1 MSPDFPVVSIEV
13 LTLRRAPKGGAM
25 VKIYV
30 DGIQVE
36 ALVDTGA
43 AVNCVGEHRL
53 KNEARVRLPKAVQL
67 KGVGS
72 KKAIECVKL
81 SVSVDLNDPEDHWFL
96 IIPDNDLF
104 LLGRPLL
111 EAWNAEISMGDGKI
125 KMRNKVF
132 EFPTGSESEG
142 NFDMP
147 IDVNAAELQ
156 GVKYLEEPTDVGAD
170 KLLEKTD
177 LSAAGKKNF
186 REILMKYPAVWK
198 GGFRARVAKVRP
210 HRIPLTSKR
219 SVTCKLRPYPDAV
232 KKTIEEEV
240 KRMLAQGV
248 IRKSSSQY
256 ASPPVLVSKP
266 DGSVRFCINYR
277 GINKITQQD
286 RYPLPR
292 IDELLASVK
301 SSKFFISFDLVSGYW
316 QIPMSEEDI
325 PKTAFLTHLGLFEF
339 VVMPF
344 GLTTAPPT
352 FQRAMD
358 ELFGQYRHLGILV
371 YLDDLL
377 CHAETEEECLRLAEV
392 VMSKLAEAGLCI
404 KPEKSCFGKTKLR
417 YLGHIIGDGVIRPN
431 MAKVQPIYQLTA
443 PRNVPELRRVLG
455 LFGTYRKFIKDY
467 SELTYPMTGLLKKNV
482 NFEWRAQHEIAL
494 QKLKKALGD
503 FTLQV
508 PLDSDELVLQTDAS
522 GIACGAV
529 LSVRKGKDLLPVEFA
544 STTFSAT
551 QQNWTTSERECYAI
565 VWAIQKF
572 DGYLRGRRFEVYTDH
587 SCLQWLWKSTVPKLQ
602 RWAQRLAEYDMEI
615 FHVSGAK
622 LKHVDALSRDPLDPV
637 LEMNLDRMTL
647 GPVFISP
654 SFRTYPSL
662 EIIKEE
668 QQQEYEKGL
677 FKDEKT
683 NKWKRDFSYYDG
695 IWRYRNRVYIPE
707 TLRLRV
713 LDVAHGQT
721 WSGHPGVAKTCKKV
735 RMIFDWPALEHYVR
749 LYLKSCIVCARSKVL
764 KEEFQG
770 LRNRHPMR
778 ALPNE
783 IIGLDFW
790 GPVKIDRHEECLF
803 VTVIDYCT
811 RWAEV
816 IPVQSFESEEVVQTL
831 FNGWFCRFGLP
842 KVVVL
847 DDDSSFKG
855 AVAEIEK
862 VFKVDFHR
870 ATPYHPQGNGLIE
883 SFHRF
888 LRKTLCQTRGLGL
901 PMEDKVSFVMWA
913 YRTLPHEATG
923 ETPSF
928 LLMGYDAKMPFEE
941 GGPPTLQYMD
951 NRERLKLVNEV
962 REFVTEQWERSRI
975 SLEAKM
981 NEGRTEVMFEVG
993 QLVVLRSRPKDA
1005 PSKLDKKWSYP
1016 FRVTGVQDRGR
1027 RATVVSLLDRTIQRD
1042 VHLQNV
1048 KFVNPPVT
1056 VQQEVQWEQEQL
1068 HEAADMRWR
1077 REQAKRALDR
1087 AIIQSE
1093 GEFVSRFAR

>member
-1 MSPDFPVVSIEV
+1 MVMVFV
-13 LTLRRAPKGGAM
+13 GGSE
-25 VKIYV
+25 
-30 DGIQVE
+30 VE

-43 AVNCVGEHRL
+43 AVNCIGDQRLVGE
-53 KNEARVRLPKAVQL
+53 KRVQLPKPVRL

-72 KKAIECVKL
+72 KEAGECVKL
-81 SVSVDLNDPEDHWFL
+81 SVSVDNENPEDHWFL
-96 IIPDNDLF
+96 VIPDNDLF

-111 EAWNAEISMGDGKI
+111 EAWKAKISMGDGTVT
-125 KMRNKVF
+125 MRGKVF
-132 EFPTGSESEG
+132 KFPVG
-142 NFDMP
+142 NPKEEVDFETVV
-147 IDVNAAELQ
+147 DVNAAEMK
-156 GVKYLEEPTDVGAD
+156 GVKLFEENMEDCGAD
-170 KLLEKTD
+170 QLLEKTD
-177 LSAAGKKNF
+177 LSPQGKETF
-186 REILMKYPAVWK
+186 RAILRKYPAAWK
-198 GGFRARVAKVRP
+198 GGFRARAAKVRP
-210 HRIPLTSKR
+210 HRIPLTSTKA
-219 SVTCKLRPYPDAV
+219 VTCKLRAYPDAM
-232 KKTIEEEV
+232 KKTIEAEV
-240 KRMLAQGV
+240 KRMLDQGV
-248 IRKSSSQY
+248 IQKSSSPY
-256 ASPPVLVSKP
+256 ASPPVLVGKP
-266 DGSVRFCINYR
+266 DGTVRFCINYR
-277 GINKITQQD
+277 AINKITQQD

-316 QIPMSEEDI
+316 QIPMAEEDI
-325 PKTAFLTHLGLFEF
+325 PKTAFVTHIGLFEF

-358 ELFGQYRHLGILV
+358 ELFGDYRHKGILV

-377 CHAETEEECLRLAEV
+377 CHAETEEECLRLAEI
-392 VMSKLAEAGLCI
+392 VMKRLADVGMCI

-417 YLGHIIGDGVIRPN
+417 YLGHIIGGGVLRPN

-455 LFGTYRKFIKDY
+455 LFGTYRKFIKGY
-467 SELTYPMTGLLKKNV
+467 SELTYPLTRLLKKNV
-482 NFEWRAQHEIAL
+482 GFCWTPQHEMAL
-494 QKLKKALGD
+494 QQLKEQLGD
-503 FTLQV
+503 FTLRV

-522 GIACGAV
+522 NIACGAV

-544 STTFSAT
+544 STTLSTT

-565 VWAIQKF
+565 VWAVQKF

-615 FHVSGAK
+615 FHVSGTK

-637 LEMNLDRMTL
+637 MEMNLERMTL

-662 EIIKEE
+662 ELIKEE
-668 QQQEYEKGL
+668 QQKEYEKGL

-683 NKWKRDFSYYDG
+683 GKWKHGFKFVDG
-695 IWRYRNRVYIPE
+695 VWRYRDRMYMPE
-707 TLRLRV
+707 TLRLHV
-713 LDVAHGQT
+713 LDVTHGQT
-721 WSGHPGVAKTCKKV
+721 WSGHPGVAKTCKKI
-735 RMIFDWPALEHYVR
+735 RMLSDWPALEYYVR
-749 LYLKSCIVCARSKVL
+749 LYIKSCIVCARSKVL
-764 KEEFQG
+764 KEDYQG

-790 GPVKIDRHEECLF
+790 GPVTVDRNEECLF

-816 IPVQSFESEEVVQTL
+816 IPVRSFESEEVVQVL

-842 KVVVL
+842 KTIVL
-847 DDDSSFKG
+847 DNDSSFKG

-888 LRKTLCQTRGLGL
+888 LRKAFCQARGLGL
-901 PMEDKVSFVMWA
+901 SVQEKLSFMMWA
-913 YRTLPHEATG
+913 YRSLPHEATG

-928 LLMGYDAKMPFEE
+928 MLMGYDAKMPFEE
-941 GGPPTLQYMD
+941 SSQPSLTYAD
-951 NRERLKLVNEV
+951 NRERLRLITEV
-962 REFVTEQWERSRI
+962 RQFVTEQWEASRV
-975 SLEAKM
+975 AQQVKM
-981 NEGRTEVMFEVG
+981 NEGRKEVMFDVG

-1005 PSKLDKKWSYP
+1005 PTKLDKKWSYP
-1016 FRVTGVQDRGR
+1016 FRVTAVQDQGR
-1027 RATVVSLLDRTIQRD
+1027 RATVVSLLDRSVQRD
-1042 VHLQNV
+1042 VHIQNV
-1048 KFVNPPVT
+1048 KFVNPPAT

-1068 HEAADMRWR
+1068 HEAADLRWR
-1077 REQAKRALDR
+1077 REQARRTLDR
-1087 AIIQSE
+1087 VILQSE
-1093 GEFVSRFAR
+1093 SEFVSRFARQSSKPHWVC